1 MVVPEVWWYSFEA
14 QSRDD
19 LGAIYRPSTTPESRV
34 RNPVP
39 GDRWDAEMWPVF
51 EMRRL
56 LDKNLA
62 EQLPLKRGFVPVS

>member
-19 LGAIYRPSTTPESRV
+19 LGAIYRLSTTPESR
-34 RNPVP
+34 
-39 GDRWDAEMWPVF
+39 DAEMWAVF